1 MKISEI
7 VDIYPGQPIRDR
19 IENSRDGEY
28 LIVQMKDVDR
38 DAGISV
44 ESLYRTHLKGRI
56 GPRLVKRGDLLFV
69 SRVFRESLPYSAY
82 VNADIP
88 DLVAAPTFQIL
99 TVNEHRVRAEFLHWY
114 INSEVHGGRYFKKN
128 AMGGSVLNIPKAVL
142 SEMEVVLPPL
152 ADQDRFIQLIHAANR
167 EKEIMKS
174 LVAKRS
180 ALLDEALGK
189 FTAN

>member
-1 MKISEI
+1 M
-7 VDIYPGQPIRDR
+7 
-19 IENSRDGEY
+19 
-28 LIVQMKDVDR
+28 
-38 DAGISV
+38 
-44 ESLYRTHLKGRI
+44 
-56 GPRLVKRGDLLFV
+56 
-69 SRVFRESLPYSAY
+69 
-82 VNADIP
+82 
-88 DLVAAPTFQIL
+88 
-99 TVNEHRVRAEFLHWY
+99 RAEFLHWY